1 MKLRILNNYNYR
13 YFIVKLITLVS
24 SFFKLNVTYI
34 CFLSRL
40 NIDIGYSDKHFSF
53 IQEVD

>member
-40 NIDIGYSDKHFSF
+40 NIDIRYSDKHFSF